1 MLLICKGI
9 NLEKCTLLFILK
21 LLNKM
26 NVSELYI
33 LWIKFKK

>member
-1 MLLICKGI
+1 MLLIYKGI